1 MAKTSMLAREKK
13 RIQLSNR
20 CAAKRTAI
28 KEEMRKAFV
37 AEDFEAVLAAQ
48 VKLQKMPRDSNKNR
62 IVNRCQQCG
71 RPHAVYQKFG
81 ICRICLRNHL
91 MQGDVPGGR
100 KASW

>member
-20 CAAKRTAI
+20 CAPKRAAI

-37 AEDFEAVLAAQ
+37 ANDFEAVLAAQ
-48 VKLQKMPRDSNKNR
+48 LKLQKLPKDSNKNR
-62 IVNRCQQCG
+62 IINRCQQCG
-71 RPHAVYQKFG
+71 RPHGVYQKFG
-81 ICRICLRNHL
+81 LCRICLRNHL